1 MRIDHQVIK
10 RWLDF
15 FYVVLFD
22 NVIYFIIQIIKITHL
37 SLSLTLSD
45 VSSKVMVTLV
55 MIGCMIDGR
64 VNLYHGIFEQ

>member
-45 VSSKVMVTLV
+45 VSSRVMVTLV
-55 MIGCMIDGR
+55 IIGCMIDGR

>member
-45 VSSKVMVTLV
+45 VSLRVMVTLV

-64 VNLYHGIFEQ
+64 VNLYH

>member
-45 VSSKVMVTLV
+45 VSSRVMVTLV
-55 MIGCMIDGR
+55 MIGCMNDGR
-64 VNLYHGIFEQ
+64 VNLYL